1 MMKKCWIVCFSVLML
16 AGCLA
21 TTPKSN
27 FSRDFEG
34 FRGYKWGT
42 SIENVRNELVSEGV
56 DEKRQVEWFKKKNE
70 TLKIGKA
77 DLESISYIFQDGNF
91 IAVSII
97 SKGQSNFEALREE
110 LEKRFGKTESAKP
123 DAFTWDLGHATI
135 LFSYGRSSEATMLVI
150 RAKGY

>member
-1 MMKKCWIVCFSVLML
+1 MKRCWLICFSVLIL
-16 AGCLA
+16 AGCA
-21 TTPKSN
+21 VINPKPDLSKN
-27 FSRDFEG
+27 FEG

-42 SIENVRNELVSEGV
+42 SIENVKNELVSKGV
-56 DEKRQVEWFKKKNE
+56 DEKRQIEWFNKKNE

-97 SKGQSNFEALREE
+97 SKGESNYVALRKE
-110 LEKRFGKTESAKP
+110 LETRFGKPESEKP
-123 DAFTWDLGHATI
+123 DAFTWDLGHATV
-135 LFSYGRSSEATMLVI
+135 LFSYGRPSDATMLVI